1 MNATSFET
9 FTARLSLAAA
19 LCVLT
24 LGFAASPSGAGDE
37 LRQELVP
44 GLDMWSEQRPTA
56 PYWERPETEPD
67 LLPRS
72 KRHREFMTAGV
83 PLEYRSSRNPYPAV
97 QMAIDDGGRLYQR
110 HCASCHGVKGS
121 GEGAAGMDLSP
132 PPAFLAYLIKRPRSV
147 DEYLIWTISEG
158 GAQFG
163 SDMPAFKETL
173 TDREI
178 WEIVTF
184 MRADFPDVAEAGRD

>member
-1 MNATSFET
+1 MRPMKIET
-9 FTARLSLAAA
+9 LMARLGLAAA
-19 LCVLT
+19 LCL
-24 LGFAASPSGAGDE
+24 LAFGLSAAPASAGDE
-37 LRQELVP
+37 LQQELVP

-67 LLPRS
+67 LMPRS
-72 KRHREFMTAGV
+72 KRHREFMRSGV

-97 QMAIDDGGRLYQR
+97 QMAIDDGGRLYER
-110 HCASCHGVKGS
+110 HCAACHGVKGS
-121 GEGAAGMDLSP
+121 GDGEAGMDLMP
-132 PPAFLAYLIKRPRSV
+132 PPAFLSYLIKRPRSV

-184 MRADFPDVAEAGRD
+184 MRADFPDVAEAQ